1 LTGRRVRFTET
12 AASHVER
19 ERAWW
24 FDNRDHQDLFTTE
37 LENAVQILAL
47 LPGAGTAYPHTDV
60 ADLRRLYLGK
70 LACHLDYTFNDDIVI
85 VRALWGAR
93 REHGPVL

>member
-1 LTGRRVRFTET
+1 MTGRLVRFTET
-12 AASHVER
+12 ATSHVER

-24 FDNRDHQDLFTTE
+24 VQNRDGQDLFTSE

-47 LPGAGTAYPHTDV
+47 LPGAGTPYLHIGV
-60 ADLRRLYLGK
+60 ADLRRLYLRK
-70 LACHLDYTFNDDIVI
+70 PTCHLYYTFDDDRVI
-85 VRALWGAR
+85 IRALWGAR

>member
-1 LTGRRVRFTET
+1 MTGRRVRFTET

-24 FDNRDHQDLFTTE
+24 VGNRDHQDLFTTE

-47 LPGAGTAYPHTDV
+47 LPGAGTAYPYADV
-60 ADLRRLYLGK
+60 TDLRRLYLRK
-70 LACHLDYTFNDDIVI
+70 LACHLYYTFDDDNVI

-93 REHGPVL
+93 REHGPLL